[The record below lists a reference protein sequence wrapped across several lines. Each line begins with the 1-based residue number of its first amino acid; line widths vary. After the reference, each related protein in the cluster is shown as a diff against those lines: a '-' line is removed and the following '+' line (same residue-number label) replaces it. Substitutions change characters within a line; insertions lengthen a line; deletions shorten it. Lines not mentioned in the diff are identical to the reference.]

1 MIFRGLSTRPGRTR
15 AQLPHPWRAVGST
28 VGSAVGRRVGNP
40 VGHGGE
46 RRGARRGARWGTVGS
61 AMGRIVERAMGRARG
76 GWGFCTIRSIAAAC
90 RRRVESLLT
99 QFPPR
104 DREESGKPRGARW
117 GGEWG
122 TPWGTAGSAMGRIVE
137 RAMGRARGGWGFC
150 TIRSI
155 AAACRRRV
163 ESLLT
168 QFPPRDREGSGKP
181 RGARC
186 RTRGK
191 HGREVRSCPHGQR
204 SGGAPTRTPAPNP
217 AVSQVS
223 HRSFDHPSGAP
234 DPE

>member
-46 RRGARRGARWGTVGS
+46 RGGESAARRKVGS
-61 AMGRIVERAMGRARG
+61 AVESARG
-76 GWGFCTIRSIAAAC
+76 GWGFCTIRRIAAAC
-90 RRRVESLLT
+90 RRRVASLLT

-104 DREESGKPRGARW
+104 DREGSGKPRGARW
-117 GGEWG
+117 GRERE

-137 RAMGRARGGWGFC
+137 RAMERARGGWGFC
-150 TIRSI
+150 TIRRI

-163 ESLLT
+163 ASLLT

>member
-28 VGSAVGRRVGNP
+28 VGRRVGRERGTPWGTVGNP

-46 RRGARRGARWGTVGS
+46 RGGARRGARWGTVGS
-61 AMGRIVERAMGRARG
+61 AVGRIVERAMGRARC
-76 GWGFCTIRSIAAAC
+76 GWGFCTIRRIAAAC
-90 RRRVESLLT
+90 RRRVASLLT

-104 DREESGKPRGARW
+104 GVEE
-117 GGEWG
+117 
-122 TPWGTAGSAMGRIVE
+122 
-137 RAMGRARGGWGFC
+137 
-150 TIRSI
+150 
-155 AAACRRRV
+155 
-163 ESLLT
+163 
-168 QFPPRDREGSGKP
+168 SGKP

>member
-28 VGSAVGRRVGNP
+28 VGRRVGNP

-46 RRGARRGARWGTVGS
+46 R
-61 AMGRIVERAMGRARG
+61 G
-76 GWGFCTIRSIAAAC
+76 G
-90 RRRVESLLT
+90 
-99 QFPPR
+99 
-104 DREESGKPRGARW
+104 EESGKPREARRGAPW
-117 GGEWG
+117 GGLRSG
-122 TPWGTAGSAMGRIVE
+122 PWGAPGAD
-137 RAMGRARGGWGFC
+137 GGFAPLEA
-150 TIRSI
+150 SL
-155 AAACRRRV
+155 RRV
-163 ESLLT
+163 AGVSRPYWCNSPLATGKRAGNPVGHGGE
-168 QFPPRDREGSGKP
+168 RRGKESGKP
-181 RGARC
+181 SGARC

-191 HGREVRSCPHGQR
+191 HGREVRSRPHGQR